1 MKKVEHMHKIDV
13 HVHSKGVS
21 TCSCVSVEELVEQK
35 LAQGY
40 DGMVLTNHCQAWYY
54 DPPQHGE
61 YVKSVLAEYE
71 RGRAY
76 GAQRNFRVLL
86 GLEVTINKPFYS
98 DWLLYGVTGEFL
110 AKTPCLYNLNQRELF
125 ELCEENGVV
134 LVQAHPYRANRSYC
148 EDMRPGD
155 PRYMHG
161 VEINCTEGDLEK
173 KDEVLA
179 LARQNGLLVTCGT
192 DYHGPNRTFRGGM
205 YLPEGVERSADLA
218 CYLRQT
224 DETNLFLEEEMIV
237 FPIKRNK

>member
-1 MKKVEHMHKIDV
+1 MKNIEGMLKIDT
-13 HVHSKGVS
+13 HIHSMGIS
-21 TCSCVSVEELVEQK
+21 TCSCVSVEEAIEQK
-35 LAQGY
+35 RTQGY
-40 DGMVLTNHCQAWYY
+40 DGMVLTNHCQPWYY

-98 DWLLYGVTGEFL
+98 DWLLFGVTGEFL
-110 AKTPCLYNLNQRELF
+110 SKTPCLYNLNQRELF

-161 VEINCTEGDLEK
+161 LEVNCTGGDLEK
-173 KDEVLA
+173 KDKVLSTA
-179 LARQNGLLVTCGT
+179 KQSGLLVTCGT
-192 DYHGPNRTFRGGM
+192 DYHGPFRTFRGGM
-205 YLPEGVERSADLA
+205 YLPEGVERSVDFAE
-218 CYLRQT
+218 YLRKT
-224 DETNLFLEEEMIV
+224 EAVKLFLEEEIID
-237 FPIKRNK
+237 FFIKR